1 LIEGLAQLVKWE
13 VMLDAGEDAA
23 GEIEAKLAE
32 E

>member
-13 VMLDAGEDAA
+13 VMLDSEEDPND
-23 GEIEAKLAE
+23 EILAKLAE